1 MINLQQTGAAT
12 ELSKMTTASLARKCL
27 FFSFGLSLY
36 LSVSLY
42 SPLYQF
48 AITSIFSHRMQ
59 FLPLLCGISASVAM
73 TSLPARRRQYRSS
86 SLALSQL
93 LRGVGSI
100 KRAPSTVI
108 LRLLRIATLEMAY
121 AEMDGLPVGSFA
133 WTRFQLQL
141 QQLLLS
147 LLVCPIN
154 PIISCKAMRRC
165 WLDFPVRHDIS

>member
-86 SLALSQL
+86 SLSL
-93 LRGVGSI
+93 VGSI

>member
-73 TSLPARRRQYRSS
+73 TSLPARCRQYRSS
-86 SLALSQL
+86 LSLS

>member
-1 MINLQQTGAAT
+1 
-12 ELSKMTTASLARKCL
+12 MTTASLARKCL

-86 SLALSQL
+86 LSLS

-100 KRAPSTVI
+100 KRASSTVI

>member
-36 LSVSLY
+36 LSLSIPLFASLPSLAY
-42 SPLYQF
+42 SPIACSFYLCSAAF
-48 AITSIFSHRMQ
+48 P
-59 FLPLLCGISASVAM
+59 LPLQWRRCRRDVDNIVPLSV
-73 TSLPARRRQYRSS
+73 
-86 SLALSQL
+86 ALSQL

>member
-1 MINLQQTGAAT
+1 
-12 ELSKMTTASLARKCL
+12 MTTASLARKCL

-36 LSVSLY
+36 LSFY

-86 SLALSQL
+86 SLALS

-100 KRAPSTVI
+100 KRAQSTVI